1 MYWVPVPLGTLER
14 RLTLIGIRH
23 RRDLYALHFSVVS
36 DDPSTLRKQRPFCI
50 PGDTRTYDEYAV
62 HKCILCSRSDFF
74 AKAYDSGFQE
84 AFTNRVV
91 LQEEPLLVEGMIE
104 YLYHLDYGH
113 RMFIEGLK
121 SLSKAKANQELT
133 RQINL
138 ETFTHAI
145 TEIYNSTPRNDRG
158 LQDMAIKLTMDN
170 LMLLGR
176 MRQWSEQG
184 SLPLKLPDGLMKT
197 IPQFSYDLAVAMMD
211 QKIADWECRGY
222 GMNWENH

>member
-1 MYWVPVPLGTLER
+1 MEILEQAKRPAIISDTLSFHILMYSLA
-14 RLTLIGIRH
+14 
-23 RRDLYALHFSVVS
+23 D
-36 DDPSTLRKQRPFCI
+36 
-50 PGDTRTYDEYAV
+50 
-62 HKCILCSRSDFF
+62 
-74 AKAYDSGFQE
+74 
-84 AFTNRVV
+84 
-91 LQEEPLLVEGMIE
+91 
-104 YLYHLDYGH
+104 

-145 TEIYNSTPRNDRG
+145 TEIYNSTPGSDRG

-176 MRQWSEQG
+176 MRRWSEQG

-222 GMNWENH
+222 GMNWENHWYHGLAWGLYHTPAKAACW

>member
-1 MYWVPVPLGTLER
+1 MKDESTCARIIRQLGTTYQGGENEDVSPAKELLDALKNIRVEPIYSD
-14 RLTLIGIRH
+14 LIIVC
-23 RRDLYALHFSVVS
+23 RD
-36 DDPSTLRKQRPFCI
+36 
-50 PGDTRTYDEYAV
+50 DEYAV
-62 HKCILCSRSDFF
+62 HKCILCPRSDFF
-74 AKAYDSGFQE
+74 AKACDSGFQE

-91 LQEEPLLVEGMIE
+91 LQEEPLLVEGTIE

>member
-1 MYWVPVPLGTLER
+1 MKDESACARIIRQLGTTYQGGENEDVSPAKELLDALKNIRVEPIYSD
-14 RLTLIGIRH
+14 LIIVC
-23 RRDLYALHFSVVS
+23 RD
-36 DDPSTLRKQRPFCI
+36 
-50 PGDTRTYDEYAV
+50 DEYAV
-62 HKCILCSRSDFF
+62 HKCILCPRSDFF
-74 AKAYDSGFQE
+74 AKACDSGFQE

-145 TEIYNSTPRNDRG
+145 TEIYNSTPGSDRG

-170 LMLLGR
+170 LILLGR

>member
-1 MYWVPVPLGTLER
+1 MKDESTCARIIRQLGTTYQGGENEDVSPAKELLDALKNIRVEPIYSD
-14 RLTLIGIRH
+14 LIIVC
-23 RRDLYALHFSVVS
+23 RD
-36 DDPSTLRKQRPFCI
+36 
-50 PGDTRTYDEYAV
+50 DEYAV
-62 HKCILCSRSDFF
+62 HKCILCPRSDFF
-74 AKAYDSGFQE
+74 AKACDSGFQE